1 MHGTT
6 NILKKNE
13 KKPNEKIKKQG
24 DAKVGKLTN
33 DSMILWTAILETQEQ
48 NKDTNVDDE
57 EENAHDVDR
66 IEKYN

>member
-1 MHGTT
+1 MAPPTFK
-6 NILKKNE
+6 KKNE

-33 DSMILWTAILETQEQ
+33 DSMILWTTILETQEQ